1 MGTTPPRNQPAL
13 ACIANP
19 LLVTSAL
26 IGAIALAWWGH
37 SAVNFGYP
45 VLYDAL
51 AIDDHIAEYGPQ
63 NRYKA
68 GFEDTSRTQR
78 LRLFD
83 RMVGAINS
91 GGDGLAELTYR
102 PAPEAA
108 PIRLLR
114 DKEVV
119 HLNAVADLVTLL
131 HGAGGTAVGIFL
143 VVLAGMRRAR
153 LQLPWQAPWWGFVA
167 VLALALATTLV
178 ALDTRDNG
186 WYAWAHDQVFGPEH
200 QWFFVYQESLMT
212 TLLKAPDL
220 FAPLGASLGVT
231 AIACYAGLCVLARLT
246 LSGSSSGPDTP
257 PRPTTHM

>member
-153 LQLPWQAPWWGFVA
+153 LQLPWQAPWWSRDHGLPDLIERL
-167 VLALALATTLV
+167 VLALCAHVQVAEALFHVPSGQGHVRLP
-178 ALDTRDNG
+178 NG
-186 WYAWAHDQVFGPEH
+186 
-200 QWFFVYQESLMT
+200 
-212 TLLKAPDL
+212 LLHL
-220 FAPLGASLGVT
+220 RGREIV
-231 AIACYAGLCVLARLT
+231 GL
-246 LSGSSSGPDTP
+246 
-257 PRPTTHM
+257 